1 MPLQVV
7 VRDIYKERD
16 VGRFTGTFS
25 DIVEAHGVLALRLTP
40 TKCCSALTLESTAQ
54 HASSAECI
62 QGWDRCDRQ
71 TSLLKHPSTSL

>member
-16 VGRFTGTFS
+16 IGRFTGAFS

-40 TKCCSALTLESTAQ
+40 TKCCSAQHLRHCLTRLFCTICTDSGTAVIAKLA
-54 HASSAECI
+54 HLTA
-62 QGWDRCDRQ
+62 
-71 TSLLKHPSTSL
+71 H

>member
-16 VGRFTGTFS
+16 IGRFTGTFS

-40 TKCCSALTLESTAQ
+40 TKCCSAL
-54 HASSAECI
+54 
-62 QGWDRCDRQ
+62 
-71 TSLLKHPSTSL
+71 LLKHCLTRLLSTVCTDPGLPWLPGLLT

>member
-16 VGRFTGTFS
+16 IGRFTGTFS

-40 TKCCSALTLESTAQ
+40 TKCCSALILESTAQ
-54 HASSAECI
+54 HASSA
-62 QGWDRCDRQ
+62 QAGFAVAKLG
-71 TSLLKHPSTSL
+71 LLDHPSTLI